1 MLTHVGAYVSSL
13 EENTDKQLIEKV
25 EEIQTSIVV
34 IGEQL
39 RKHSLILANHND
51 NEAVVEDIPYPTLE
65 MQIRVTS
72 FVIQTPTPFP
82 YESAKAVPWRYKPKV
97 FKQWHEN

>member
-34 IGEQL
+34 IGEKL
-39 RKHSLILANHND
+39 RKHSLILANHID
-51 NEAVVEDIPYPTLE
+51 NEVVVTDIPYPTLE
-65 MQIRVTS
+65 MKIWVTS

-82 YESAKAVPWRYKPKV
+82 YESAEVVPW
-97 FKQWHEN
+97 